1 LRIVKEL
8 KNGSGVRYVS
18 SEQKAG
24 IFDDGAKS
32 LEAWLAERGE
42 RPFRAKQVRQWVIS
56 RRVSEFEQMT
66 DLPKELRAALAEE
79 WTVFSTRVV
88 RESVA
93 EDGTTKLLLG
103 LRDGHTVECVLI
115 PEEKRRTICL
125 STQVGCGMGCVFC
138 ASGLNGVERNLTPGE
153 MTEQLLQLNRRL
165 HEEDRV
171 NHIVVMG
178 MGEPLANLESLLKVL
193 TMATS
198 LKDGLGISA
207 RNITIST
214 VGLPAKIKR
223 LSREG
228 KQYHLA
234 VSLHAPNNKLRQE
247 IVPMAEK
254 VELEDILEAA
264 DEFREKT
271 GRQVTFEYVLLGGI
285 NDDVTHA
292 RQLVRLMG
300 MRDAMIN
307 LIPYNSVSGLPFK
320 TPASE
325 RTNVFA
331 ETLRQAGLVVKV
343 RKRKGSNIDAAC
355 GQLRRSHEQVVSI
368 NMDGNSSS

>member
-1 LRIVKEL
+1 MERKP
-8 KNGSGVRYVS
+8 
-18 SEQKAG
+18 G
-24 IFDDGAKS
+24 IFDDGPVS

-42 RPFRAKQVRQWVIS
+42 RPFRAKQIRQWVIG
-56 RRVSEFEQMT
+56 RRVADFEQMT
-66 DLPKELRAALAEE
+66 DLPKDLRAALIAE
-79 WTVFSTRVV
+79 WSIFGTSVV

-138 ASGLNGVERNLTPGE
+138 ASGLKGVERNLTPGE
-153 MTEQLLQLNRRL
+153 MTEELLQLALRL
-165 HEEDRV
+165 KPEERV

-193 TMATS
+193 SMATS
-198 LKDGLGISA
+198 KDGLGISA

-223 LSREG
+223 LSREK

-254 VELEDILEAA
+254 VALEDILNAA
-264 DEFREKT
+264 DEFREET

-307 LIPYNSVSGLPFK
+307 LIPYNPVSGLSFK
-320 TPASE
+320 TPSSE
-325 RTNVFA
+325 RTRVFA
-331 ETLRQAGLVVKV
+331 ETLRQAGLVTKV

-368 NMDGNSSS
+368 EMSGNPSVS